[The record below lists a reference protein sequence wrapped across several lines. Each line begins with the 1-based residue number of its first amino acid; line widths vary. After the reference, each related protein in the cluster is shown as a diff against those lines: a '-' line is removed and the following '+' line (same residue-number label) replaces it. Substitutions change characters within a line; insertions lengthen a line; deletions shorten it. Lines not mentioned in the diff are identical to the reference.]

1 MLMTLESWGQVMK
14 LKCVILYEK
23 DIFIKVGSYHIPQQ
37 REKED
42 KKYIIVQFWNLYQR
56 NIFYRS
62 TRKRQDYPVS

>member
-14 LKCVILYEK
+14 LKCVILCEK

-42 KKYIIVQFWNLYQR
+42 KKIYN
-56 NIFYRS
+56 S
-62 TRKRQDYPVS
+62 TILEPISA